1 MKKNLRITFILLSL
15 IALGGCNGY
24 NTLLKSNDYDAKYAA
39 AVKFF
44 DNGSYTKATQ
54 LFENLQLYYRGKDLA
69 ENINWYYAQ
78 CLLKQGSY
86 YNAAYQLNNFTR
98 RYPYS
103 PRAEEAAYQFAYC
116 QYLESP
122 EYSLDQSMTRGAVDA
137 LERFAER
144 YPQSVHIPEVNKYLD
159 ALHSKLMRKD
169 YEIAVGYYNI
179 EEYHA
184 AYVALNEFLNNYPDS
199 PYREDAMFFVL
210 RSAYEYGVNSRKEKV
225 KERLQVAVNDFDRF
239 ATLFSNSKHIKQA
252 QKIYTDSKAILAAI
266 ENGTY
271 EE

>member
-1 MKKNLRITFILLSL
+1 MKMNARIVFMAVSL
-15 IALGGCNGY
+15 IALCGCKGY
-24 NTLLKSNDYDAKYAA
+24 GSLLKSTDYAAKYDA
-39 AVKFF
+39 AVKYFEE
-44 DNGSYTKATQ
+44 GSYSRATQ
-54 LFENLQLYYRGKDLA
+54 LLENLQLHYHDKEHA
-69 ENINWYYAQ
+69 EDVDWYYAQ
-78 CLLKQGSY
+78 CLVKQGDY

-122 EYSLDQSMTRGAVDA
+122 EYSLDQSMTHGAVEA

-144 YPQSVHIPEVNKYLD
+144 YPQSVHLPEVHQYLD
-159 ALHSKLMRKD
+159 RLHAKLMRKD

-199 PYREDAMFFVL
+199 PHREDAMFYTL

-225 KERLQVAVNDFDRF
+225 RERLQVAVNDFDRF
-239 ATLFSNSKHIKQA
+239 ATLFSNSKYIKQA